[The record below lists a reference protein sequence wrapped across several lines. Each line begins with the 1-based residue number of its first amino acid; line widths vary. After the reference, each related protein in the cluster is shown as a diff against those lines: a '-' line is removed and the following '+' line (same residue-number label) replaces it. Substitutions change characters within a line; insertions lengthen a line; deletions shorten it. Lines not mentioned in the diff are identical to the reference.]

1 MILNEK
7 LPNETKPEYVLRLL
21 KVVLEQDIEILK
33 NYYPQNKVVIA
44 KLDTLQFFKKF
55 IAKQELTYELY
66 DSLMG
71 DL

>member
-1 MILNEK
+1 MIIKEK

-21 KVVLEQDIEILK
+21 KKAIERDIDIYKEFEPDKNTNAIIKTLE
-33 NYYPQNKVVIA
+33 YY
-44 KLDTLQFFKKF
+44 KKF
-55 IAKQELTYELY
+55 IAEQELTYELY